1 MTQSD
6 HDRRVDYIEFGATDV
21 GGTKQFYQQVFGWQF
36 QDYGPDYTSFQDGRV
51 SGGFTKDAPV
61 RPANPLVV
69 IYAMQLE
76 AIEAKIKQAG
86 GKIVLKTYPFP
97 GGRRFH
103 FTDPSG
109 NQLAVVGVARFAL
122 WKMASLFLLPLLMLA
137 FKVALIVAFVM
148 LAVWFFKRNDKPK
161 DDTTAG

>member
-6 HDRRVDYIEFGATDV
+6 QDRRVDYIEFGATDLSR
-21 GGTKQFYQQVFGWQF
+21 TKEFYEKAFGWRF
-36 QDYGPDYTSFQDGRV
+36 QDYGPDYTSFQDGRL

-69 IYAMQLE
+69 IYAVQLE
-76 AIEAKIKQAG
+76 AIEAKVKPAG
-86 GKIVLKTYPFP
+86 GKVVRTTYTFP

-109 NQLAVVGVARFAL
+109 NALPVRTAR
-122 WKMASLFLLPLLMLA
+122 
-137 FKVALIVAFVM
+137 
-148 LAVWFFKRNDKPK
+148 
-161 DDTTAG
+161 

>member
-1 MTQSD
+1 MAQSD
-6 HDRRVDYIEFGATDV
+6 QDRRVDYIEFGATDL
-21 GGTKQFYQQVFGWQF
+21 GRTKGFYEKVFGWRF

-69 IYAMQLE
+69 IYAVQLE
-76 AIEAKIKQAG
+76 AIETKIQQAG
-86 GKIVLKTYPFP
+86 GTIIRKTYAFP

-109 NQLAVVGVARFAL
+109 NE
-122 WKMASLFLLPLLMLA
+122 
-137 FKVALIVAFVM
+137 
-148 LAVWFFKRNDKPK
+148 LAVWTDR
-161 DDTTAG
+161 